1 MRPKKSIQEISELVG
16 GPYDGLL
23 VYSRGV
29 GTVEMGNPT
38 YCRFPCIY
46 CRTERPSP
54 EPDAATCYDF
64 VRYVAEEIQGKKA
77 D

>member
-1 MRPKKSIQEISELVG
+1 MRPKKSSQEIS
-16 GPYDGLL
+16 
-23 VYSRGV
+23 
-29 GTVEMGNPT
+29 
-38 YCRFPCIY
+38 
-46 CRTERPSP
+46 